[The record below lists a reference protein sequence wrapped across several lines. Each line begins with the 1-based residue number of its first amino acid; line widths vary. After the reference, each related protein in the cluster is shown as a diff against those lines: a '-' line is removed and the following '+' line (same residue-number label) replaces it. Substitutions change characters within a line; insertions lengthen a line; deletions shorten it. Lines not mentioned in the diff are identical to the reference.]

1 MDWETWMDETYEL
14 CRALDA
20 LEHARQVMAFHA
32 QGYRQ
37 VATLAGLALERIE
50 AVRGSQNWVQ
60 LQETLHEVETLLN
73 SILLQATE
81 REENLV
87 ECANGYG
94 NAACERD

>member
-1 MDWETWMDETYEL
+1 MDWETRMDDTHEL

-32 QGYRQ
+32 HGYRQ
-37 VATLAGLALERIE
+37 VATLAELALERIE
-50 AVRGSQNWVQ
+50 AVQGSQNWVQ
-60 LQETLHEVETLLN
+60 LQ
-73 SILLQATE
+73 ATE
-81 REENLV
+81 RGENLV

>member
-1 MDWETWMDETYEL
+1 MDWETRMDDLYEL
-14 CRALDA
+14 CKAYDA

-60 LQETLHEVETLLN
+60 LQETLHEVEAMLT

-81 REENLV
+81 RAENLQ
-87 ECANGYG
+87 ECADGY
-94 NAACERD
+94 ADADLERR

>member
-1 MDWETWMDETYEL
+1 MDWETRMDDAYEL
-14 CRALDA
+14 CRALNA

-50 AVRGSQNWVQ
+50 AVQGSQNWVQ
-60 LQETLHEVETLLN
+60 LQETLHEVEALLN

-81 REENLV
+81 RGENLV

-94 NAACERD
+94 NRD

>member
-1 MDWETWMDETYEL
+1 MDWEIWMDETYEL
-14 CRALDA
+14 CKALDA
-20 LEHARQVMAFHA
+20 VQHARMVAATHA
-32 QGYRQ
+32 HGYRQ

-60 LQETLHEVETLLN
+60 LQETLHEVEALLN

-81 REENLV
+81 RGENLV

>member
-1 MDWETWMDETYEL
+1 M
-14 CRALDA
+14 
-20 LEHARQVMAFHA
+20 
-32 QGYRQ
+32 
-37 VATLAGLALERIE
+37 ATLAGLALERIE

-60 LQETLHEVETLLN
+60 LQETLHEVETLLT

>member
-1 MDWETWMDETYEL
+1 MDWETWMDDTYEM

-60 LQETLHEVETLLN
+60 LQETLHEVEAL
-73 SILLQATE
+73 
-81 REENLV
+81 
-87 ECANGYG
+87 
-94 NAACERD
+94 

>member
-1 MDWETWMDETYEL
+1 MDWEIWMDETYEM

-60 LQETLHEVETLLN
+60 LQETMHEVQALLEA
-73 SILLQATE
+73 ILLQATE
-81 REENLV
+81 RAENLQ
-87 ECANGYG
+87 ECADDYA
-94 NAACERD
+94 NADPKRR

>member
-1 MDWETWMDETYEL
+1 MDWEIWMDETYEM

-32 QGYRQ
+32 QGYHQ

-60 LQETLHEVETLLN
+60 LQETMHEVEAILN

-81 REENLV
+81 RAENLQ
-87 ECANGYG
+87 ECADGYA
-94 NAACERD
+94 NADPKRR

>member
-1 MDWETWMDETYEL
+1 MDWETWMDDTYEL

-37 VATLAGLALERIE
+37 VATLAGLALERIDS
-50 AVRGSQNWVQ
+50 VRDSRNWVQ
-60 LQETLHEVETLLN
+60 LQETLHEVETLLT
-73 SILLQATE
+73 SILQQATE
-81 REENLV
+81 RGENLV

-94 NAACERD
+94 NRD

>member
-1 MDWETWMDETYEL
+1 MDWETWMDDTYEL
-14 CRALDA
+14 CKALDA
-20 LEHARQVMAFHA
+20 VQHAQQVMAFHA

-50 AVRGSQNWVQ
+50 AVQGSQNWVQ
-60 LQETLHEVETLLN
+60 LQETLHEVEALLN

-81 REENLV
+81 RGENLV

>member
-14 CRALDA
+14 CKALDA
-20 LEHARQVMAFHA
+20 IQHARQVMAFHA

-60 LQETLHEVETLLN
+60 LQETLHEVEALLT

-81 REENLV
+81 RGENLV

-94 NAACERD
+94 NAACEHD

>member
-1 MDWETWMDETYEL
+1 MDWETRMDETCEL

-50 AVRGSQNWVQ
+50 AVQGSQNWVQ
-60 LQETLHEVETLLN
+60 LQATLHEVEALLT
-73 SILLQATE
+73 SILLQVTE
-81 REENLV
+81 RGENLV

-94 NAACERD
+94 NRD